1 MACRPALTVPY
12 KPGIMGS
19 TLALIA
25 TLARGFDKSG
35 HPDKGDELLADLRQ
49 GVDEL
54 IQARAAIAKARG
66 EAATQLPSPRT

>member
-1 MACRPALTVPY
+1 
-12 KPGIMGS
+12 MGS

-35 HPDKGDELLADLRQ
+35 HPDKGDDLRQ